1 MDFRLIYFLLL
12 QNLFDD
18 ITFDRQCEKGYPF
31 DKENIRTH
39 EKQRRKIMYSDKE
52 FRTVVFGGYNKEDVH
67 EYLQTIEK
75 DSEVA
80 KFGYQNE
87 IKELKTELEEN
98 KKENVKLEEIIR
110 IYKKKLEELE
120 NKESSG
126 HTQAEIYIEEL
137 KKQKRENENLRQ
149 KFVKLEAERQVL
161 LENNRSMKE
170 ELNKLNAVGLNSE
183 KNMQL
188 EDEIQQMQEEKA
200 KYEEDFQAIRKVL
213 QDARLSA
220 QYIQEE
226 AQKKAEEILNSAKK
240 ESRDLIE
247 RRKMQID
254 KELEDRGIR
263 FMAAKYKMEAYRKEI
278 NDTQQKLY
286 NLYSDMGK
294 MIEGMPQRL
303 EQLWDEEALLCMSDR
318 EDIYIDTD
326 SENKKAESVEK

>member
-1 MDFRLIYFLLL
+1 
-12 QNLFDD
+12 
-18 ITFDRQCEKGYPF
+18 
-31 DKENIRTH
+31 
-39 EKQRRKIMYSDKE
+39 MYSDRE
-52 FRTVVFGGYNKEDVH
+52 FRTVVFGGYHKEDVH
-67 EYLQTIEK
+67 EYLRTIEK

-87 IKELKTELEEN
+87 IKELKTELEEDR
-98 KKENVKLEEIIR
+98 KERMQLEEMTR
-110 IYKKKLEELE
+110 MYRKKIQELE

-126 HTQAEIYIEEL
+126 TTQVEIYIEEL

-149 KFVKLEAERQVL
+149 RIVKIEAEKQL
-161 LENNRSMKE
+161 LVDDNRNMKE
-170 ELNKLNAVGLNSE
+170 ELNKLNAVGINSE
-183 KNMQL
+183 KSMQL
-188 EDEIQQMQEEKA
+188 EDEIQQMKEEKA

-226 AQKKAEEILNSAKK
+226 AQNKADEILNNAKK
-240 ESRDLIE
+240 ESKDIVE

-263 FMAAKYKMEAYRKEI
+263 FMAAKYKMETYRKEI

-286 NLYSDMGK
+286 NLYSDIGK

-318 EDIYIDTD
+318 EDIYIDAALEHKE
-326 SENKKAESVEK
+326 SEPEEE

>member
-1 MDFRLIYFLLL
+1 
-12 QNLFDD
+12 
-18 ITFDRQCEKGYPF
+18 
-31 DKENIRTH
+31 
-39 EKQRRKIMYSDKE
+39 MYSDKE

-67 EYLQTIEK
+67 EYLQAIEK
-75 DSEVA
+75 DSVVA

-98 KKENVKLEEIIR
+98 RKENIKLEEIVR
-110 IYKKKLEELE
+110 SYKKKLEELE
-120 NKESSG
+120 KKESSG
-126 HTQAEIYIEEL
+126 HTQTEIYIEEL
-137 KKQKRENENLRQ
+137 KKQKRENDNLRQ
-149 KFVKLEAERQVL
+149 RIVKIEAEKQL
-161 LENNRSMKE
+161 LFENNRNIKE
-170 ELNKLNAVGLNSE
+170 ELEKLNAVGINSE
-183 KNMQL
+183 KSLQL
-188 EDEIQQMQEEKA
+188 EDEIQHMKEEKA
-200 KYEEDFQAIRKVL
+200 RYEEDFQAIRKVL

-220 QYIQEE
+220 QYIQDE
-226 AQKKAEEILNSAKK
+226 AQKKAEEILNDAKK
-240 ESRDLIE
+240 ESRDIVE

-326 SENKKAESVEK
+326 LENKETESVEK

>member
-1 MDFRLIYFLLL
+1 
-12 QNLFDD
+12 
-18 ITFDRQCEKGYPF
+18 
-31 DKENIRTH
+31 
-39 EKQRRKIMYSDKE
+39 MYSDKE

-67 EYLQTIEK
+67 EYLQRIEK

-98 KKENVKLEEIIR
+98 KKDNVKLEEIIR
-110 IYKKKLEELE
+110 IYKQKLEELE

-149 KFVKLEAERQVL
+149 KFVKLEAERKL
-161 LENNRSMKE
+161 LFENNRSMKE
-170 ELNKLNAVGLNSE
+170 ELDKLNAVGINSE

-200 KYEEDFQAIRKVL
+200 KYEEDFQAIKKVL

-226 AQKKAEEILNSAKK
+226 AQKKAEEIINSAKK

-263 FMAAKYKMEAYRKEI
+263 FMAAKYKMETYRKEI

-326 SENKKAESVEK
+326 SENKKTESEEK

>member
-1 MDFRLIYFLLL
+1 
-12 QNLFDD
+12 
-18 ITFDRQCEKGYPF
+18 
-31 DKENIRTH
+31 
-39 EKQRRKIMYSDKE
+39 MYSDKE

-67 EYLQTIEK
+67 EYLQRIEK

-98 KKENVKLEEIIR
+98 KKDNVKLEEIIR
-110 IYKKKLEELE
+110 IYKQKLEELE

-149 KFVKLEAERQVL
+149 KFVKLEAERQL
-161 LENNRSMKE
+161 LFENNRSMKE
-170 ELNKLNAVGLNSE
+170 ELDKLNAVGINSE

-200 KYEEDFQAIRKVL
+200 KYEEDFQAIKKVL

-226 AQKKAEEILNSAKK
+226 AQKKAEEIINSAKK

-263 FMAAKYKMEAYRKEI
+263 FMAAKYKMETYRKEI

-326 SENKKAESVEK
+326 SENKKTESEEK

>member
-1 MDFRLIYFLLL
+1 
-12 QNLFDD
+12 
-18 ITFDRQCEKGYPF
+18 
-31 DKENIRTH
+31 
-39 EKQRRKIMYSDKE
+39 MYSDRE
-52 FRTVVFGGYNKEDVH
+52 FRTTFFGGYLKDDVH
-67 EYLQTIEK
+67 DYLQTIEK
-75 DSEVA
+75 DLEVA

-87 IKELKTELEEN
+87 IKELKTELEESQ
-98 KKENVKLEEIIR
+98 KEKTQLEEMVR
-110 IYKKKLEELE
+110 MYRKKLDELE

-126 HTQAEIYIEEL
+126 HAQAEIYIEEL

-149 KFVKLEAERQVL
+149 RLVKIEAEKQL
-161 LENNRSMKE
+161 LFENNRTMKE
-170 ELNKLNAVGLNSE
+170 ELEKLNAAGINSE
-183 KNMQL
+183 RSMQL
-188 EDEIQQMQEEKA
+188 EDEIQQMKEEKA

-226 AQKKAEEILNSAKK
+226 AQNKADEILNNAKK
-240 ESRDLIE
+240 ESREIIE
-247 RRKMQID
+247 HRKMQID

-263 FMAAKYKMEAYRKEI
+263 FMAAKYKMETYRKEI

-318 EDIYIDTD
+318 EDIYIDAAL
-326 SENKKAESVEK
+326 EHKATESAEE